1 MTQTIQKHAS
11 VLSRSPEVR
20 YTARYIEEAPLYFRS
35 GTQDIDQKRGLSING
50 PADAKT
56 DVLYTIRVGI
66 VSTGGGI
73 QELTSF
79 LEYMNNNVIP
89 SSGRKPFSTQSFPG
103 FIKAFRCQL
112 GNGTDYNQ
120 EITTKEA
127 ELLINVRNP
136 EARIKRAAETYAEKV
151 GVICRRSSGPEVII
165 CHEPQDIEDNC
176 GAGMVSTKNRP
187 VLSRA
192 DKKEAAEIRK
202 RIATHKILAP
212 ISESTKNLLDM
223 AVHQDFRRV
232 LKSKCLALR
241 YPNTDTDTDN
251 SSPFKNRR
259 TH

>member
-112 GNGTDYNQ
+112 VMAP
-120 EITTKEA
+120 ITTK
-127 ELLINVRNP
+127 
-136 EARIKRAAETYAEKV
+136 K
-151 GVICRRSSGPEVII
+151 S
-165 CHEPQDIEDNC
+165 PQ
-176 GAGMVSTKNRP
+176 
-187 VLSRA
+187 
-192 DKKEAAEIRK
+192 KKQNYSLTSAIPKQESKEQPK
-202 RIATHKILAP
+202 HTLKK
-212 ISESTKNLLDM
+212 SE
-223 AVHQDFRRV
+223 
-232 LKSKCLALR
+232 
-241 YPNTDTDTDN
+241 
-251 SSPFKNRR
+251 
-259 TH
+259 